1 MQGWCWSWLMEAMI
15 GRWCHQRWKIMGRG
29 AKKPFLVQFLR
40 FLPNYQQMNLLILGN
55 KHGLKSIASPGHG
68 ILAIDESNATCGKR
82 LASIGLDNTEV
93 NRQAYRQLLLTTPGL
108 GEYISGAI
116 LFEETLYQ
124 STTDGKKFVDCLR
137 DENIVP
143 GIKVDKGLVPLPGSN
158 NESWCQGLDGLAS
171 RSAEYYKQ
179 GARFAKWR
187 TVVSIPCGPSALAVK
202 EAAWGLARYAGISQ
216 DNGLMPIVEPEILL
230 DGDHPI
236 ERTLEVAERVWA
248 EVFYYLAENNVMF
261 EGILLKPSMV
271 TPGAEHKEKASPD
284 TIAKYTLTML
294 KRRVPPAV
302 PGIMF
307 LSGGQSEME
316 ATLNLNAMNQSA
328 NPWHVSF
335 SYARALQ
342 NSVLKTWQGSPEN
355 VEAAQKALLARAKA
369 NSLAQLGSYSAND
382 ESDEAKKGMFVSSS
396 QGGQILGVVMVVA
409 VVEEDGEGAGNVE
422 GG

>member
-1 MQGWCWSWLMEAMI
+1 MSSVKLRAPSSQWIVG
-15 GRWCHQRWKIMGRG
+15 GRPLSRSVALRSEIRRVAATIRAGSYTEE
-29 AKKPFLVQFLR
+29 LVQTA
-40 FLPNYQQMNLLILGN
+40 
-55 KHGLKSIASPGHG
+55 KSISSPGRG

-82 LASIGLDNTEV
+82 LASIGLDNTET

-124 STTDGKKFVDCLR
+124 ATTDGKKFVDFLR
-137 DENIVP
+137 GENIVP

-171 RSAEYYKQ
+171 RCAEYYKQ

-187 TVVSIPCGPSALAVK
+187 TVVSIPCGPSNLAVK
-202 EAAWGLARYAGISQ
+202 EAAWGLARYAAIAQ
-216 DNGLMPIVEPEILL
+216 DNGLVPIVEPEILL
-230 DGDHPI
+230 DGDHTI
-236 ERTLEVAERVWA
+236 ERTLEVAEFVWA
-248 EVFYYLAENNVMF
+248 RVFDYLTQNNVVL

-271 TPGAEHKEKASPD
+271 TPGAEHKEKASPE
-284 TIAKYTLTML
+284 TIAEYTLKLL

-307 LSGGQSEME
+307 LSGGQSEVE
-316 ATLNLNAMNQSA
+316 ATLNLNAMNQSP

-342 NSVLKTWQGSPEN
+342 NTVLKTWQGLPDN
-355 VEAAQKALLARAKA
+355 VEAAQKALLIRAKA
-369 NSLAQLGSYSAND
+369 NSMAQLGLYSAEGEN
-382 ESDEAKKGMFVSSS
+382 EEAKKGMF
-396 QGGQILGVVMVVA
+396 QKGYTY
-409 VVEEDGEGAGNVE
+409 
-422 GG
+422 